1 MTKMINEKNRLRFY
15 LPAKPITSVMQ

>member
-15 LPAKPITSVMQ
+15 LPAIPITSVMQ